1 MSVSQRRAVSSKL
14 NLESDL
20 APPSRNILESES
32 ASSLPP
38 SKAIREVKTLS
49 LDADTT
55 TSTHHMIVGDEECDE
70 ETVPLDHAS
79 RNETDYATSKRMRR
93 LKLWKES
100 PFAVGLTEP
109 TWMEERYRDRYS
121 SDVPPDESGC
131 LCMSAYV
138 CPLFGASRVGNMA
151 VLKTSQE
158 WVEEVENSEA
168 AEPSSQPSLR
178 RFSRPR
184 LDVVIGPYWPML
196 FFVTYPLIFGVS
208 AWTLFSGILRPGTS
222 IVLQFLWTV
231 CTLGLIVSL
240 TRTACRDPGIL
251 YRHRQPK
258 DSTWRWS
265 DQADT
270 YRPRHAWYDMDTAVM
285 VEGFDHT
292 YVSFIYPLFLRLD
305 VYLFL

>member
-1 MSVSQRRAVSSKL
+1 MSVSQRRAVSSKM

-20 APPSRNILESES
+20 APPRNILESES
-32 ASSLPP
+32 TISVPP
-38 SKAIREVKTLS
+38 SKSIREVKTLS
-49 LDADTT
+49 LDTETT
-55 TSTHHMIVGDEECDE
+55 TSTHHMIGSDEDYDE
-70 ETVPLDHAS
+70 ETMPLDHAS
-79 RNETDYATSKRMRR
+79 RNETDYASSKRMRR

-109 TWMEERYRDRYS
+109 TWMEERYRDHYS
-121 SDVPPDESGC
+121 SDIPPDESGC

-138 CPLFGASRVGNMA
+138 CPWFGASRVGNMA

-158 WVEEVENSEA
+158 WVEEVEHPDA
-168 AEPSSQPSLR
+168 ADPSGPPTVR

-184 LDVVIGPYWPML
+184 LDVVVGPYWPML
-196 FFVTYPLIFGVS
+196 FFVTYPLILGVS
-208 AWTLFSGILRPGTS
+208 AWTLVSGILRPGTS
-222 IVLQFLWTV
+222 LVLQFLWTV
-231 CTLGLIVSL
+231 CTLGLIVAL

-251 YRHRQPK
+251 YRQRQPK
-258 DSTWRWS
+258 DATWRWS

-292 YVSFIYPLFLRLD
+292 
-305 VYLFL
+305 